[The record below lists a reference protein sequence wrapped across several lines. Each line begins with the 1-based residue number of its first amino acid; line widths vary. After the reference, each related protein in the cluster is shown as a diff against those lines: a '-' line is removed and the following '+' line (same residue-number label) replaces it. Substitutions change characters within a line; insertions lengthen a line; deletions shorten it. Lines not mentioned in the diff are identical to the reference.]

1 MVRVMARNEVRYGW
15 AGWGRTT
22 QNGAYSDTATAPTEM
37 ISLGVPLRSRA
48 GCSASNSAASTSGW
62 RTAGFAAGRAV
73 LGVVDPPGHD
83 RLRQLELGILAW
95 DVTWSTG
102 TLNRRSR
109 IAGRLPLSQRD
120 TPGGKVESTIRS

>member
-1 MVRVMARNEVRYGW
+1 
-15 AGWGRTT
+15 
-22 QNGAYSDTATAPTEM
+22 M

-48 GCSASNSAASTSGW
+48 VLGLELGRLDLGMARCRA
-62 RTAGFAAGRAV
+62 AAGRAV